1 VTSHEERPLA
11 ETTRD
16 SDEQDT
22 PEITVGELKTSL
34 DAEERLVLVD
44 VREPFERRIAD
55 LPETG
60 QLRIP
65 VGEIESRLGEID
77 PGERIVLY
85 CRTGSRSGWATRLL
99 RDRGFDEVFNLK
111 GGVMAWREE
120 IDPSLTAY

>member
-1 VTSHEERPLA
+1 LA
-11 ETTRD
+11 ETTRNPG
-16 SDEQDT
+16 EQDT

-34 DAEERLVLVD
+34 DAGERLVLVD

-65 VGEIESRLGEID
+65 VGEIESRLDEID

-99 RDRGFDEVFNLK
+99 QDRGFEDVVNLK
-111 GGVMAWREE
+111 GGVMAWRAE